1 MSLTPKIDEV
11 RVLISQHSFD
21 FLFITE
27 TWLRNTI
34 GDNHIFLADYNL
46 IRRDHT
52 SGQHGGVCFYTRN
65 HIKCRRL
72 DELEDP
78 NFEVLWAHTRPPRLP
93 RRVPCVIAACVYHP
107 PSSNNSLI
115 LEYLSEAL
123 TKVEGLF
130 PGCAIVIAGDFNQLD
145 IKLLMYNFQ
154 LKQLVNRPTCSS
166 NILDLVLTNMH
177 KYYEP
182 SSVKILPPFGLSDHN
197 TITISPK
204 QRTSEL
210 SSQRTVLKRD
220 TRPSRKAELG
230 GYLSKINWNTLENAE
245 SCEEKNELFSK
256 IISTGVDIIM
266 PERTIKLHSN
276 DAPWVTEDFKRLI
289 SLRKRAFSSG
299 KLILFKFYRNKVNRT
314 RNFFTSTFNQLKL
327 SKPKTW

>member
-1 MSLTPKIDEV
+1 
-11 RVLISQHSFD
+11 
-21 FLFITE
+21 
-27 TWLRNTI
+27 
-34 GDNHIFLADYNL
+34 
-46 IRRDHT
+46 
-52 SGQHGGVCFYTRN
+52 
-65 HIKCRRL
+65 
-72 DELEDP
+72 
-78 NFEVLWAHTRPPRLP
+78 
-93 RRVPCVIAACVYHP
+93 
-107 PSSNNSLI
+107 
-115 LEYLSEAL
+115 
-123 TKVEGLF
+123 
-130 PGCAIVIAGDFNQLD
+130 
-145 IKLLMYNFQ
+145 MYNFQ

-166 NILDLVLTNMH
+166 NILDLVFTNLH

-230 GYLSKINWNTLENAE
+230 GYLSKINWNTLEKAE

-314 RNFFTSTFNQLKL
+314 RKLCLAKFFASTVNQLKL
-327 SKPKTW
+327 AKPKTW

>member
-1 MSLTPKIDEV
+1 M
-11 RVLISQHSFD
+11 
-21 FLFITE
+21 
-27 TWLRNTI
+27 
-34 GDNHIFLADYNL
+34 
-46 IRRDHT
+46 
-52 SGQHGGVCFYTRN
+52 
-65 HIKCRRL
+65 
-72 DELEDP
+72 
-78 NFEVLWAHTRPPRLP
+78 
-93 RRVPCVIAACVYHP
+93 
-107 PSSNNSLI
+107 
-115 LEYLSEAL
+115 
-123 TKVEGLF
+123 
-130 PGCAIVIAGDFNQLD
+130 
-145 IKLLMYNFQ
+145 
-154 LKQLVNRPTCSS
+154 
-166 NILDLVLTNMH
+166 
-177 KYYEP
+177 
-182 SSVKILPPFGLSDHN
+182 KILPPFGLSDHN

-245 SCEEKNELFSK
+245 SCEEKNKLFSK

-289 SLRKRAFSSG
+289 SLRQRAFSSG

-327 SKPKTW
+327 SKPKTWWSQVKRIGSMKTSYCNLQSQLQMDNIAHLSSTEIAHLINVTFLEPMKSYRALCTEDLSTLYQAIPADPPSVVTSLTTPISGLTKLKNLVSSKAPGSDSIPNWILKS